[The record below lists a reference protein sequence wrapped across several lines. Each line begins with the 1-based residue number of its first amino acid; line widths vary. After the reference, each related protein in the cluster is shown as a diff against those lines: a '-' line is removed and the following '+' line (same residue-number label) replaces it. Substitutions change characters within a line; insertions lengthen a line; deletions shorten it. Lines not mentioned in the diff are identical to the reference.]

1 MDLEHC
7 SSKFMQ
13 YHTALGKVQCQ
24 AKLYERYLDLML
36 ESQPIL
42 SRVDF
47 LALLSMNLVTLMLFS
62 VAWFK
67 AVLCHCCCMV
77 ILGLVAAVRSFVNHF
92 GEELRV
98 KEPSSAKVILS
109 IRMQHLGEKINT

>member
-1 MDLEHC
+1 MDREHC

-67 AVLCHCCCMV
+67 AVCV
-77 ILGLVAAVRSFVNHF
+77 IAA
-92 GEELRV
+92 LW
-98 KEPSSAKVILS
+98 
-109 IRMQHLGEKINT
+109 

>member
-1 MDLEHC
+1 
-7 SSKFMQ
+7 MQ

-67 AVLCHCCCMV
+67 AVCV
-77 ILGLVAAVRSFVNHF
+77 IAAVW
-92 GEELRV
+92 
-98 KEPSSAKVILS
+98 
-109 IRMQHLGEKINT
+109 